1 MNGLYLSTK
10 QPNPVIGLN
19 STLIRHI
26 IVLMSSISLVFAQLP
41 SLAQSTAVTYEI
53 AGRVIST
60 TGEVIARDSSGSD
73 RSLSR
78 KAPIRVGDTL
88 YTGPN
93 ASTQIRMVDN
103 AVIALKEL
111 TEFSVIAY
119 QYNNNT
125 ETDSVS
131 IRLIQGGFRTITG
144 AIGDQNKEAYQA
156 SVADFATIGIRGTDY
171 EVSISETG
179 EMFTGVYDGG
189 TVVSNNGG
197 SLDLGVFAD
206 FDLARIE
213 NENTPPRG
221 TLSSVS

>member
-1 MNGLYLSTK
+1 KLKGAKMNGLYLSTK

-41 SLAQSTAVTYEI
+41 SVAQSTTVTYEI
-53 AGRVIST
+53 AGGVIST
-60 TGEVIARDSSGSD
+60 TGEVIARDSSGAD
-73 RSLSR
+73 RSLRR
-78 KAPIRVGDTL
+78 KSQIRVGDTL

-119 QYNNNT
+119 QYNNT

-131 IRLIQGGFRTITG
+131 IRLIKGGFRTITG
-144 AIGDQNKEAYQA
+144 AIGDQNKEAYKA

-179 EMFTGVYDGG
+179 EMFTGV
-189 TVVSNNGG
+189 
-197 SLDLGVFAD
+197 
-206 FDLARIE
+206 
-213 NENTPPRG
+213 
-221 TLSSVS
+221 